1 MSDLPESSPKYI
13 NDIIPHPNGATMA
26 DSLCGPSNGAK
37 NLLSHA
43 DRDRSLQQDRMV
55 GGSNGGPA
63 TFRSQINRTG
73 ADQAFAGFQ
82 QNGHMEPALNGIP
95 AGLPNHAFHFPGI
108 AAPNAPINHP
118 MAPQFAT
125 HQPVPAAHDWVNQF
139 AGMNVD
145 NQSAPASALGMAAQP
160 LQAAQMH
167 GGQTNMGYG
176 FGQAGF
182 ASPFGAQQFG
192 MTPQMPMH
200 APTTMAYGA
209 QNQSFATMQH
219 NESALDVDA
228 FNKAFG
234 DYDDTEFDAEIAK
247 WAEKEVPAAEQVTTL
262 PVQPVEEVAEQQQQ
276 EEVASRRRE
285 DEELARAA
293 ISILGS
299 VEKNNSEKFKNSN
312 FFELMRRIGN
322 REVVVEGPNLV
333 DSTTGETVV
342 ARSDDGN
349 GAGEPGASTLGA

>member
-1 MSDLPESSPKYI
+1 
-13 NDIIPHPNGATMA
+13 MA

-43 DRDRSLQQDRMV
+43 DRDRSLQQDRLV
-55 GGSNGGPA
+55 GGANGSPA
-63 TFRSQINRTG
+63 TFRSQLNRSG
-73 ADQAFAGFQ
+73 ADEAFAGFQ
-82 QNGHMEPALNGIP
+82 QNGHMEPVLNGMP
-95 AGLPNHAFHFPGI
+95 AGIPNHAFHFPGI
-108 AAPNAPINHP
+108 AAPMAPINHP
-118 MAPQFAT
+118 IAPQFAT
-125 HQPVPAAHDWVNQF
+125 HQPTPAAHDWVNQF
-139 AGMNVD
+139 AGMNVG
-145 NQSAPASALGMAAQP
+145 NKNAPAPALAQP
-160 LQAAQMH
+160 HQGAQIH
-167 GGQTNMGYG
+167 GRQTNMGYG

-182 ASPFGAQQFG
+182 AGPFGAQQFG

-200 APTTMAYGA
+200 APTTMAYGT
-209 QNQSFATMQH
+209 QNQSFATMQQ

-247 WAEKEVPAAEQVTTL
+247 WAEKEAPAGEQVTAL
-262 PVQPVEEVAEQQQQ
+262 PVQPVEEVAEQQPQ
-276 EEVASRRRE
+276 EEDAAPRRRE

-342 ARSDDGN
+342 ARSDDGD
-349 GAGEPGASTLGA
+349 GAEEPAARTLGA

>member
-1 MSDLPESSPKYI
+1 
-13 NDIIPHPNGATMA
+13 
-26 DSLCGPSNGAK
+26 
-37 NLLSHA
+37 
-43 DRDRSLQQDRMV
+43 
-55 GGSNGGPA
+55 
-63 TFRSQINRTG
+63 
-73 ADQAFAGFQ
+73 
-82 QNGHMEPALNGIP
+82 
-95 AGLPNHAFHFPGI
+95 
-108 AAPNAPINHP
+108 
-118 MAPQFAT
+118 
-125 HQPVPAAHDWVNQF
+125 
-139 AGMNVD
+139 
-145 NQSAPASALGMAAQP
+145 
-160 LQAAQMH
+160 
-167 GGQTNMGYG
+167 MGYG
-176 FGQAGF
+176 FGQAGS

-192 MTPQMPMH
+192 MTPQMSMH
-200 APTTMAYGA
+200 APTTMAYGT

-247 WAEKEVPAAEQVTTL
+247 WAEKEAPAGEQVAAL
-262 PVQPVEEVAEQQQQ
+262 PVQQVEEVAEQQQQ
-276 EEVASRRRE
+276 EEVAPRRRE

-342 ARSDDGN
+342 ARSDEGDDAEEQ
-349 GAGEPGASTLGA
+349 GARTLSA